1 MYMEI
6 LDFLYVRKA
15 GLLGFL
21 LLAASLV
28 CCAAP
33 QRRPVETAKEVQE
46 SDGVYHIVRPGQT
59 LWRIARA
66 YGVGLEELAQAN
78 GIDDPT
84 SVAAGRPLY
93 VPGASAVLNIPAY
106 PAPPPAAA
114 LPQTAAG
121 EWQWPVVHG
130 EILSH
135 FGAPRKNHDHA
146 GIDIDG
152 RRGQKVLAARAG
164 LVSYSGNTMRGY
176 GRTVVLDHEDGFH
189 SLYAHNDRLLV
200 EAGQRVDRGQ
210 PIALV
215 GRTGNA
221 SGDHCHFE
229 IRREA
234 VPIDPLLYLMP
245 SPEAG
250 Q

>member
-1 MYMEI
+1 MEI
-6 LDFLYVRKA
+6 LDFLYTRRAPV
-15 GLLGFL
+15 LGVL
-21 LLAASLV
+21 LLTGALV

-33 QRRPVETAKEVQE
+33 ERRPIESATEVQE

-66 YGVGLEELAQAN
+66 YGVSLEELAQAN

-84 SVAAGRPLY
+84 RVAAGRPLY
-93 VPGASAVLNIPAY
+93 IPGATAVLNIPAY
-106 PAPPPAAA
+106 PAPPPAPP

-121 EWQWPVVHG
+121 EWHWPVVHG
-130 EILSH
+130 EILSY
-135 FGAPRKNHDHA
+135 FGAPRGSHEHA

-152 RRGQKVLAARAG
+152 RRGQQVLAARGG

-176 GRTVVLDHEDGFH
+176 GRTIVIDHEDGFH

-200 EAGQRVDRGQ
+200 RAGQRVDRGQ

-221 SGDHCHFE
+221 SGEHCHFE
-229 IRREA
+229 IRRDA
-234 VPIDPLLYLMP
+234 VPVDPLLYLMP
-245 SPEAG
+245 PQEG
-250 Q
+250 GL

>member
-1 MYMEI
+1 MEI
-6 LDFLYVRKA
+6 LDFLYTRKA
-15 GLLGFL
+15 AILGVLLIAG
-21 LLAASLV
+21 SLV
-28 CCAAP
+28 SCAAP
-33 QRRPVETAKEVQE
+33 QRRPADSATEVQE

-66 YGVGLEELAQAN
+66 YGVSMEELARAN

-84 SVAAGRPLY
+84 RVETGRPLY
-93 VPGASAVLNIPAY
+93 VPGATEVLNVPAY
-106 PAPPPAAA
+106 PAPPPPAA
-114 LPQTAAG
+114 LPQSVTG
-121 EWQWPVVHG
+121 EWRWPVVHG
-130 EILSH
+130 KILSY
-135 FGAPRKNHDHA
+135 FGAPRRNHKHA

-152 RRGQKVLAARAG
+152 RRGQKVLASRAG

-176 GRTVVLDHEDGFH
+176 GNTVVIDHGDGFH

-200 EAGQRVDRGQ
+200 KVGQRVERGQ

-234 VPIDPLLYLMP
+234 VPVDPLLYLMP
-245 SPEAG
+245 PREAG
-250 Q
+250 E